1 MINTMTNLRE
11 SLWYKYSDKDYTMQ
25 QVAKDVIDLLHADKT
40 NYFDIT
46 GFAMDFFLSNFDTKE
61 EKNNF
66 YEELKKEGFFSQL
79 NVFLYSDNF
88 SICSWT
94 IYVIGKFSNN
104 ENAGYLEMAYET
116 TFSSTNPMLSYR
128 CLLELHWLSSGK
140 TENYL
145 LSLELERSKSAKLIL
160 LYFWEPHSDN
170 LKFKELIADKD
181 LLKFIVPSGKL
192 DCTEDEISNRLFAFE
207 SFISK
212 IYNSTEKSS
221 ISITEF
227 ESAANKFFKE
237 FEDN

>member
-1 MINTMTNLRE
+1 MTNLRE
-11 SLWYKYSDKDYTMQ
+11 SLLHKYSGKEYTMQ
-25 QVAKDVIDLLHADKT
+25 QIAKDVIDLLQIDES

-46 GFAMDFFLSNFDTKE
+46 GFAMDFFLSNFETKE

-116 TFSSTNPMLSYR
+116 NFRSANPMLSYR
-128 CLLELHWLSSGK
+128 CLLELDWLSSSK
-140 TENYL
+140 TADYL
-145 LSLELERSKSAKLIL
+145 ASLELERSKCAKLIL

-207 SFISK
+207 SYISK
-212 IYNSTEKSS
+212 IYNSTEKST
-221 ISITEF
+221 ISIIEF
-227 ESAANKFFKE
+227 ESLANKFFTE